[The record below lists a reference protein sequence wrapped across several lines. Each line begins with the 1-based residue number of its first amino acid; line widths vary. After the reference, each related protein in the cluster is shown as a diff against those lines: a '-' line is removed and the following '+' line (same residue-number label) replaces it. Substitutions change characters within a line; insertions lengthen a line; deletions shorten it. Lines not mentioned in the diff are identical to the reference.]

1 MKKPLSLFACAVVAF
16 AMISSCSKKKDDPSP
31 SNSNNPNSAWHFYF
45 TGTFDDVA
53 YSQATTTN
61 TATGY
66 NDGVGSSSVG
76 NYVDPENSD
85 EYVYEFWEGSYWTNI
100 TNNGGQLDEK
110 DALVMRVHKSFNYM
124 GENEPSRADVK
135 NLFAAGTYTNFSIE
149 STDAEY
155 PTTEGWDV
163 VLTETN
169 GKVWS
174 SFAGTASQ
182 TGSYI
187 KIDSQKEVTLGT
199 NTFLSAKGSISCKL
213 YDDSGNVKVLEG
225 TFEQLFVDYEMH

>member
-1 MKKPLSLFACAVVAF
+1 MKKPFSLFACALVAF
-16 AMISSCSKKKDDPSP
+16 VTISSCSKKDDPAP
-31 SNSNNPNSAWHFYF
+31 SNSNNSNLPWRFYF
-45 TGTFDDVA
+45 TGTFGGVT
-53 YSQATTTN
+53 YNQATTTN

-76 NYVDPENSD
+76 NYVDPGNSD

-100 TNNGGQLDEK
+100 TNNSGQLDEK
-110 DALVMRVHKSFNYM
+110 DALVMRVHKLFTYT
-124 GENEPSRADVK
+124 GENEPSRANVK
-135 NLFAAGTYTNFSIE
+135 NLFAAGNYTNFSVAA
-149 STDAEY
+149 SSGDY
-155 PTTEGWDV
+155 LTTEGWDV

-174 SFAGTASQ
+174 SYAGTANQ

-187 KIDSQKEVTLGT
+187 KIDSQKDVTLGT
-199 NTFLSAKGSISCKL
+199 NAFLSVKGSLSCKL

-225 TFEQLFVDYEMH
+225 TFEQIFVDYEMH